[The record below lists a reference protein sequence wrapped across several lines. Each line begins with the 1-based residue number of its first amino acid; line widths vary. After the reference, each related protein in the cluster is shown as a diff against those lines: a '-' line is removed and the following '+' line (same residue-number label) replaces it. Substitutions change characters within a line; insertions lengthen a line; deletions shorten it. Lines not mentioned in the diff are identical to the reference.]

1 MHKKT
6 LALEWRITKVSK
18 NKKTP
23 AKVYSCGFC
32 KTFKNTFST
41 EHFHGL
47 GVCLAANEFFSKS
60 KNYLCSSVS
69 PFSSFS
75 IFCVT
80 CFFYKLSFWTP
91 QHEERSIQSNYQE
104 VPTKWWFC
112 WFIEEIYL
120 GMNAGLWSSVCVCVC
135 VCVILNFW
143 ELFWGSL
150 WCLWTRKCL
159 GLFFHKWYEFSASNF
174 IGLSK
179 FWCEVF
185 AIIMGC
191 LRI

>member
-6 LALEWRITKVSK
+6 LALEWCITKVSK

-41 EHFHGL
+41 EHLHGL
-47 GVCLAANEFFSKS
+47 GVCLAANEFFSNS

-112 WFIEEIYL
+112 WFIEEMYL

-135 VCVILNFW
+135 VCVCDF
-143 ELFWGSL
+143 
-150 WCLWTRKCL
+150 
-159 GLFFHKWYEFSASNF
+159 EFLRTFLRIFVMFVNE
-174 IGLSK
+174 
-179 FWCEVF
+179 EVF
-185 AIIMGC
+185 GIVLSQVVWVLSI
-191 LRI
+191 

>member
-41 EHFHGL
+41 EHLHGL
-47 GVCLAANEFFSKS
+47 GVCLAANEFFSNS

-112 WFIEEIYL
+112 WFREEMYL
-120 GMNAGLWSSVCVCVC
+120 GMNAGLWSSVCMCVCVC
-135 VCVILNFW
+135 VCVCDL
-143 ELFWGSL
+143 
-150 WCLWTRKCL
+150 
-159 GLFFHKWYEFSASNF
+159 EFLRTFLRIFVMFVNE
-174 IGLSK
+174 
-179 FWCEVF
+179 EVF
-185 AIIMGC
+185 GIVLSQVVWVLSI
-191 LRI
+191 